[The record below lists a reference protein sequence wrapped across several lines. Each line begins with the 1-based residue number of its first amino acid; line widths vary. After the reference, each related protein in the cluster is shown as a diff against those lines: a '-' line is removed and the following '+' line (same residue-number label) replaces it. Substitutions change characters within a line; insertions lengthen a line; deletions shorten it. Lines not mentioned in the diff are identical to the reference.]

1 MYKNLDRT
9 LLSGGILGTG
19 KKYWTDEII
28 VGVDFPM
35 LSRFPFYEG
44 TEVRDM
50 LDAVTNDSPS
60 SRSTRYS
67 ACLFDFSEKHPEF
80 LFAKAK
86 TLSLALHDLDSRAER
101 WNRLSKEKQFALMEE
116 FIKYKLEY

>member
-35 LSRFPFYEG
+35 LSRFPYEG
-44 TEVRDM
+44 TEIRHM
-50 LDAVTNDSPS
+50 LDGVTEHTPP

-67 ACLFDFSEKHPEF
+67 SCLFDFSEKHPEF

-86 TLSLALHDLDSRAER
+86 TLSLALLELDSRAER
-101 WNRLSKEKQFALMEE
+101 WNRLSKDKQFALMEE
-116 FIKYKLEY
+116 FKKFELKY

>member
-44 TEVRDM
+44 TEIRHM
-50 LDAVTNDSPS
+50 LDGVTEHIPP
-60 SRSTRYS
+60 RSARYLS
-67 ACLFDFSEKHPEF
+67 CLFDFSEKHPEF

-86 TLSLALHDLDSRAER
+86 TLSLALHDLDSRAES
-101 WNRLSKEKQFALMEE
+101 WNRLSKDKQFALMEE
-116 FIKYKLEY
+116 FKKFELEY